1 MLCVRDVF
9 HPYLI
14 LNGDDEQEND
24 GRASASECGTSP
36 CVAHIGVIFIPVAPS
51 AMPSI

>member
-24 GRASASECGTSP
+24 GRARLLVRVNVVRVRVWHTSE
-36 CVAHIGVIFIPVAPS
+36 
-51 AMPSI
+51 